1 MSKEYN
7 VDIYLKSIIDKYEN
21 GLEYKEDLQ
30 NIDKDMNNIYDMY
43 RETLID
49 SDDLIGLVD
58 EFKDLYTSKIEDV
71 LGKNISL
78 DDKKTFF
85 DEAIKYFNSL
95 ESDIKDFNQELE
107 YNALGRAY
115 L

>member
-7 VDIYLKSIIDKYEN
+7 IDIYLKSIIDKYEN

-30 NIDKDMNNIYDMY
+30 NIDKDMDNIYDMY

-78 DDKKTFF
+78 ADKKIFF
-85 DEAIKYFNSL
+85 NEAIKYFNSL
-95 ESDIKDFNQELE
+95 ESDFEEFDNEVT
-107 YNALGRAY
+107 YNAIGRPY
-115 L
+115 